1 MVVRI
6 TGHVMIRH
14 LLVDVTM
21 DIKATTVRLKSVIK
35 IVHIMVYVKM
45 EYVTVIHTSQVMIA
59 HSQLV

>member
-14 LLVDVTM
+14 SLVDVTM
-21 DIKATTVRLKSVIK
+21 DIKETIVRLKSVIK
-35 IVHIMVYVKM
+35 IALIMVFAKM
-45 EYVTVIHTSQVMIA
+45 ESVTVIHTSQVMIA